1 MIVILLR
8 TALTDLSRS
17 LDPKETKDQDHYRV
31 LGISKL
37 RMAATDDQIKKAHR
51 YKVLKHHP
59 DKRKAAGEEVKEGD
73 DYFSCI
79 TKALDVLGNPQ
90 TRRAFDS
97 VDPTFDDDV
106 PDALKKEKQDNF
118 FQVFGPKFEQNS
130 RWSTINPV
138 PQLGDNAS
146 SREQV
151 DRFYSFWF
159 EFSSWREYSYLDE
172 EDKEKAGD
180 KWERR
185 EIDKI
190 NKAQRKE
197 KKAEETKRI
206 RKLVD
211 NAYNSDPR
219 IARFRREEM
228 EEKAAKKK
236 AKADQAKARREE
248 EERLR
253 REAEAEEERQ
263 REAKEAEEKQKANA
277 VKQEKEAQKKALKAE
292 RKKLRNLSKEQN
304 MFAKDNDEKVSHLL
318 EMEKMCEVYDT
329 AQLAALVE
337 RLSSNLG
344 SARETFLREIELL
357 NGTMDDMRKAEAE
370 STEKSEA
377 GLGSNKG
384 GVEWGTEELQ
394 ILIKAVKL
402 FPAGTNQ
409 RWDVVT
415 EFINQHNGGVAVRG
429 VKETISKAKELQG
442 SNFATSS
449 LLEEVNK
456 LAYENLQKGEFYNC
470 RSVMINFCSGQKKE
484 VLERCAEE
492 SKGTE
497 RTDNVAEQ
505 AGLNPTAWTPDEQ
518 KLLEQVLSK
527 ITPPFTT

>member
-1 MIVILLR
+1 MG
-8 TALTDLSRS
+8 
-17 LDPKETKDQDHYRV
+17 ETKDQDHYRV
-31 LGISKL
+31 LGLSKL

-51 YKVLKHHP
+51 FKVLKHHP
-59 DKRKAAGEEVKEGD
+59 DKRKAAGEEVQEGD

-185 EIDKI
+185 EIEKI

-219 IARFRREEM
+219 IARFRKEEM

-263 REAKEAEEKQKANA
+263 KEAKE
-277 VKQEKEAQKKALKAE
+277 
-292 RKKLRNLSKEQN
+292 
-304 MFAKDNDEKVSHLL
+304 DDEKVSHLL

-337 RLSSNLG
+337 RLSSNIG
-344 SARETFLREIELL
+344 SARQIFIREIEVL

-377 GLGSNKG
+377 GLGSSKG

-456 LAYENLQKGEFYNC
+456 LAYENLQKG
-470 RSVMINFCSGQKKE
+470 QKKE

-518 KLLEQVLSK
+518 KLLEQALKTYDSK
-527 ITPPFTT
+527 TPERWERISEAVPGRSKKDCMKRYKELAEIVKAKKAAALAASKKS

>member
-1 MIVILLR
+1 M
-8 TALTDLSRS
+8 
-17 LDPKETKDQDHYRV
+17 E
-31 LGISKL
+31 
-37 RMAATDDQIKKAHR
+37 
-51 YKVLKHHP
+51 
-59 DKRKAAGEEVKEGD
+59 
-73 DYFSCI
+73 
-79 TKALDVLGNPQ
+79 
-90 TRRAFDS
+90 
-97 VDPTFDDDV
+97 
-106 PDALKKEKQDNF
+106 
-118 FQVFGPKFEQNS
+118 
-130 RWSTINPV
+130 
-138 PQLGDNAS
+138 S
-146 SREQV
+146 SREEV

-219 IARFRREEM
+219 IARFRKEEL

-248 EERLR
+248 EE
-253 REAEAEEERQ
+253 
-263 REAKEAEEKQKANA
+263 EKQKANA
-277 VKQEKEAQKKALKAE
+277 LKQEKEAQKKALKAE
-292 RKKLRNLSKEQN
+292 RKKLRNISKEHD
-304 MFAKDNDEKVSHLL
+304 MFAKDNDEKVSHLM

-337 RLSSNLG
+337 RLSVKDG
-344 SARETFLREIELL
+344 SAREVFIREIEVL
-357 NGTMDDMRKAEAE
+357 NGTMDNQRKAEAE
-370 STEKSEA
+370 STVKSE
-377 GLGSNKG
+377 GSLSSSKG

-394 ILIKAVKL
+394 TLIKAVKL

-449 LLEEVNK
+449 LLDDVNK
-456 LAYENLQKGEFYNC
+456 MAYENMQKG
-470 RSVMINFCSGQKKE
+470 VKKE
-484 VLERCAEE
+484 VPERCAEE

-497 RTDNVAEQ
+497 RTDSVAEQ
-505 AGLNPTAWTPDEQ
+505 AGLNPTPWTPDEQ
-518 KLLEQVLSK
+518 KLLEQALKTYDSK
-527 ITPPFTT
+527 TPERWERISEAVPGRSKKDCMKRYKELAEIVKAKKAAALAAAKKS

>member
-1 MIVILLR
+1 M
-8 TALTDLSRS
+8 
-17 LDPKETKDQDHYRV
+17 E
-31 LGISKL
+31 
-37 RMAATDDQIKKAHR
+37 
-51 YKVLKHHP
+51 
-59 DKRKAAGEEVKEGD
+59 
-73 DYFSCI
+73 
-79 TKALDVLGNPQ
+79 
-90 TRRAFDS
+90 
-97 VDPTFDDDV
+97 
-106 PDALKKEKQDNF
+106 
-118 FQVFGPKFEQNS
+118 
-130 RWSTINPV
+130 
-138 PQLGDNAS
+138 S
-146 SREQV
+146 SREEV

-219 IARFRREEM
+219 IARFRKEEL

-248 EERLR
+248 EE
-253 REAEAEEERQ
+253 
-263 REAKEAEEKQKANA
+263 EKQKANA
-277 VKQEKEAQKKALKAE
+277 LKQEKEAQKKALKAE
-292 RKKLRNLSKEQN
+292 RKKLRNISKEHD
-304 MFAKDNDEKVSHLL
+304 MFAKDNDEKVSHLM

-337 RLSSNLG
+337 RLSVKDG
-344 SARETFLREIELL
+344 SAREIFIREIEVL

-370 STEKSEA
+370 STERSDT
-377 GLGSNKG
+377 GLGSSKG

-429 VKETISKAKELQG
+429 VKETISKAK
-442 SNFATSS
+442 
-449 LLEEVNK
+449 K
-456 LAYENLQKGEFYNC
+456 LQK
-470 RSVMINFCSGQKKE
+470 GQKKE

-497 RTDNVAEQ
+497 RTDSVAEQ

-518 KLLEQVLSK
+518 KLLEQALKTYDSK
-527 ITPPFTT
+527 TPERWERISEAVPGRSKKDCMKRYKELAEIVKAKKAAALAASKKS